1 MPKAKPM
8 KLELS
13 LHASNLKNVIMG
25 SFGSVGS
32 DPFCVVTH
40 MGNDKAVVLG
50 KTETIL
56 NSISPDFTKV
66 FLIDGY
72 TLGTPMKLIVSIFHD
87 DKSGATKPKTMG
99 IAVFEVGEILG
110 AHGCT
115 KAKRIPNGG
124 TIFAHV
130 RPAVTSAGVLRLQL
144 EAVNLIN
151 TEGFMRK
158 PDPFFELSRRIDSA
172 GAQTWDNI
180 HRSET
185 KSNTLNPTWDA
196 AVLDVGMLCGGNL
209 DTPIKIA
216 IYDFE
221 ANGKHVIMGCLET
234 TVNALAKL
242 AKGATMDLTVKGKTT
257 GQLRILRAELE
268 LSGGVATATEQL
280 SSVSIQSKDLSP
292 QVVPPSFLDYVAGGC
307 HLNCIVAIDFTGSNG
322 DPRKPGTLHHVD
334 PHSNN
339 PYEKAIDAIVSILA
353 KYDTDQSFP
362 VVGFGAK
369 FNGVVEHCFQVGPKE
384 EAHGV
389 SGVLDAY
396 RSVFST
402 GLILSSPTDFTAV
415 MSKASQRASAALSAA
430 QERGQLAYTIL
441 LIVTDG
447 AVSNIPSTAACLKQI
462 SDSPLSIV
470 IVAVGDADFGPMQFL
485 DDLPGIDRDFVQFV
499 QFNTTGKSRDTLTD
513 ATLREIP
520 DQLTD
525 YFWKRRGIEPGRPV
539 VAEEQDVVVA
549 DEEEEIDLSLDFSES
564 DIVIAGGGIQSREIP
579 W

>member
-13 LHASNLKNVIMG
+13 LHASNLKNVVMG

-40 MGNDKAVVLG
+40 MRNDKAIVLG
-50 KTETIL
+50 RSETIL
-56 NSISPDFTKV
+56 NSISPDFTRV
-66 FLIDGY
+66 FLIDDY

-87 DKSGATKPKTMG
+87 DKSGGTKPKSMG
-99 IAVFEVGEILG
+99 SAVFEVGEVLG

-130 RPAVTSAGVLRLQL
+130 RPAVTSAGVLRLKL

-185 KSNTLNPTWDA
+185 VSNTLNPTWDA
-196 AVLDVGMLCGGNL
+196 AVLDVGTLCGGNL
-209 DTPIKIA
+209 DAPVKIA

-221 ANGKHVIMGCLET
+221 ASGKHVIMGYVET

-242 AKGATMDLTVKGKTT
+242 TNGATMDLTVKGKTT

-268 LSGGVATATEQL
+268 LSGGVATVTEQL

-292 QVVPPSFLDYVAGGC
+292 SAAPPTFLDYVAGGC
-307 HLNCIVAIDFTGSNG
+307 RLNCIVAIDFTGSNG

-353 KYDTDQSFP
+353 KYDTDQNFP

-369 FNGVVEHCFQVGPKE
+369 YNGVVEHCFQVGPNE

-396 RSVFST
+396 RSVFGT

-415 MSKASQRASAALSAA
+415 MN
-430 QERGQLAYTIL
+430 TIL

-447 AVSNIPSTAACLKQI
+447 AVSNIPSTAACLKQLC
-462 SDSPLSIV
+462 DSPLSIV

-499 QFNTTGKSRDTLTD
+499 QFNTAGKSRDTLTD

-520 DQLTD
+520 DQLTE
-525 YFWKRRGIEPGRPV
+525 YFSKRRGIGPGRPV
-539 VAEEQDVVVA
+539 VAQEQDVVVT

-564 DIVIAGGGIQSREIP
+564 DIAVAGGGIQSRDVP